1 MKNICLLGATG
12 SIGEQTLDVLR
23 THQDQFQLVSM
34 SFGRNIDKAVQM
46 IEAFQP
52 KFVSVGDLDTYHKLK
67 QMSFSFECQIG
78 LGEEGLIE
86 AAVMEEVDTVVNAL
100 LGSVGLIPTLKA
112 IEQKKQL
119 RLQIRKLLSLQG
131 I

>member
-23 THQDQFQLVSM
+23 AHQDQFQLVSM
-34 SFGRNIDKAVQM
+34 SFGRNIDKAVPM
-46 IEAFQP
+46 IEVFQP

-86 AAVMEEVDTVVNAL
+86 AAVMEEVDIVVNAL

-112 IEQKKQL
+112 IEQEKNNCACK
-119 RLQIRKLLSLQG
+119 
-131 I
+131 

>member
-1 MKNICLLGATG
+1 
-12 SIGEQTLDVLR
+12 
-23 THQDQFQLVSM
+23 
-34 SFGRNIDKAVQM
+34 
-46 IEAFQP
+46 
-52 KFVSVGDLDTYHKLK
+52 
-67 QMSFSFECQIG
+67 
-78 LGEEGLIE
+78 
-86 AAVMEEVDTVVNAL
+86 MEEVDIVVNAL